1 MSKNKQAACLICA
14 WRAHCTKR
22 FAMGKDE
29 TLFCPDFTEDLTLK
43 KMPAD
48 SGDDEPGT
56 GDGEQ
61 D

>member
-14 WRAHCTKR
+14 WRANCVKR
-22 FAMGKDE
+22 FTMGKDE

-43 KMPAD
+43 KTPAA
-48 SGDDEPGT
+48 SGTDESGA
-56 GDGEQ
+56 GDEQ